1 MIVPCPEDLRQF
13 QRFPLTLTLAALNVF
28 IFILIF
34 SGAGSD
40 LSNNRLFD
48 LEGMTLTGRLYY
60 QHLQNLPPET
70 LAETPQW
77 VQQVSTSSSEQLAI
91 LGAYALRDSQF
102 LKDGE
107 LRNYKG
113 DQVQIATW
121 KEDFK
126 KFRTDYKKQLLFR
139 FGLSSVEKGPLS
151 WVTYQFSHSNWMH
164 LFSNLLFLVVMG
176 AAVEG
181 LAGSAALLVVYLIG
195 GFAGGLGF
203 LLSQGQGVVPM
214 VGASAS
220 VSALLAFYCVAQAKA
235 RVRYVYFISPLPEH
249 YGAIFLPTLLII
261 PLFLITDLANL
272 WSAPEGLGTGVAYAA
287 HLGGSLFGIL
297 GGFAYRQGVL
307 SRGSSLTQP

>member
-1 MIVPCPEDLRQF
+1 MIIPCPEDLRQF
-13 QRFPLTLTLAALNVF
+13 QRFPLTITLAALNVF

-34 SGAGSD
+34 SGANSD

-48 LEGMTLTGRLYY
+48 LDGMTLTGRLYY
-60 QHLQNLPPET
+60 QHLQSLPPEQ
-70 LAETPQW
+70 LAETPKW
-77 VQQVSTSSSEQLAI
+77 VQQVSSGNSEQLAI

-102 LKDGE
+102 LLSGE
-107 LRNYKG
+107 TRKYQG

-121 KEDFK
+121 REDFK

-139 FGLSSVEKGPLS
+139 FGLSSIEKGPFS

-164 LFSNLLFLVVMG
+164 LFSNLMFLVVMG
-176 AAVEG
+176 AAVEA
-181 LAGSAALLVVYLIG
+181 LAGSAALLVVYIFG

-203 LLSQGQGVVPM
+203 LISQGQGVVPM

-235 RVRYVYFISPLPEH
+235 RVRYVYFISPMPEH

-261 PLFLITDLANL
+261 PLFLVTDLANL

-297 GGFAYRQGVL
+297 GGFAFRHGVV
-307 SRGSSLTQP
+307 SKASSLT